1 MEHTFRYKLDFYYQQ
16 TLMYVGTLIA
26 YVLVRGSFVENQFT
40 FFYRDPLFYIIGLF
54 VLMSIIVL
62 VLNRL
67 RDRRLIIIDDVVIF
81 RSRKR
86 ELRINVSDIEW
97 MHVGKERLVQ
107 TAGRFQLIVLK
118 MKGRRR
124 LFRIRV
130 GRYERGHELV
140 EAMETIA
147 GHVPKR
153 KRRQLGMRRRK
164 RV

>member
-1 MEHTFRYKLDFYYQQ
+1 MENTFRYKLDFYYQQ

-26 YVLVRGSFVENQFT
+26 YVVIRGSFVEDQFT
-40 FFYRDPLFYIIGLF
+40 FIYRDPLFYIIGIF
-54 VLMSIIVL
+54 VLMSVVVL
-62 VLNRL
+62 ALNRF
-67 RDRRLIIIDDVVIF
+67 RDRRLILTDTSIIF

-86 ELRINVSDIEW
+86 EMQIQVGEIEW
-97 MHVGKERLVQ
+97 IHIGKERLVQ
-107 TAGRFQLIVLK
+107 TAGRFQLMVLK

-140 EAMETIA
+140 EAMQTISA
-147 GHVPKR
+147 HVPRR